1 MPIAVSL
8 DGRLVPPAEA
18 RISVFDRGFLQGE
31 SVYEVLRTYGG
42 HPFELGRH
50 LARLAS
56 SAART
61 GLPLPWDA
69 ARTAAEVRRALAAS
83 RGGDVPEPGAAPWN
97 AGERSVRVVM
107 TRGGGEAFPEV
118 APAAVIIAEPI
129 HAPPLAAYREGV
141 RLEVVEVD
149 RSGVDASA
157 KTGHRLSHA
166 VALRAARA
174 AGAHEAV
181 FADAR
186 GQVTEGA
193 SSNLFCVRAGRLCTP
208 PLAAGI
214 LEGVTRGAV
223 LALARAAGLP
233 VEEAPLTVAELG
245 AADEVFITSTARE
258 ILPVSRLGP
267 RPVGAGR
274 PGPVTERLHR
284 AFRARAD
291 AVARGEGDGGG
302 EA

>member
-1 MPIAVSL
+1 MPTAVNL
-8 DGRLVPPAEA
+8 DGRLVPPGEA

-42 HPFELGRH
+42 RAYEEERH

-56 SAART
+56 SAARV
-61 GLPLPWDA
+61 GLDLPWDA
-69 ARTAAEVRRALAAS
+69 ARLATEVGRTLAAS
-83 RGGDVPEPGAAPWN
+83 RGEDPPAPGAAPWN
-97 AGERSVRVVM
+97 AGERSVRIVM
-107 TRGGGEAFPEV
+107 TRGGGEAVPAV

-129 HAPPLAAYREGV
+129 HAPPLAAYLEGV

-157 KTGHRLSHA
+157 KTGNRLSHA
-166 VALRAARA
+166 LALRAARA
-174 AGAHEAV
+174 AGAHEAL

-193 SSNLFCVRAGRLCTP
+193 SSNLFCVRGGQLCTP

-223 LALARAAGLP
+223 LALARAEGLP
-233 VEEAPLTVAELG
+233 VEEAPLSVADLRG
-245 AADEVFITSTARE
+245 ADELFITSTARE
-258 ILPVSRLGP
+258 ILPVARLGD

-274 PGPVTERLHR
+274 PGPLTGRLHR

-291 AVARGEGDGGG
+291 ACARG
-302 EA
+302 